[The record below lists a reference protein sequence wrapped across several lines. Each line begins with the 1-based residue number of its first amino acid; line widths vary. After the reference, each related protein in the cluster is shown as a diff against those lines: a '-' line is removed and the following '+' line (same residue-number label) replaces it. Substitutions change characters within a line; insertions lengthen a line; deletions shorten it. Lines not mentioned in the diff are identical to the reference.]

1 MLELNTHLV
10 RKLVD
15 NKVILITGGTGS
27 FGNQIIK
34 TLVSQFNPK
43 KVIIFSRDEFKQFEM
58 QKRLSPT
65 KYPCLRYFLGDVR
78 DYDRVEQAFR
88 GVNIVFHA
96 AALKQVPALE
106 YNPTEAIKTNI
117 YGTQN
122 VINAAIKNNLEKVI
136 GVSTDKAV
144 NPCNL
149 YGATKLCFE
158 RLIVAANSLSGSGGP
173 IFSVLRYGNVF
184 GSRGSVVPVF
194 LKQSLNNKIT
204 ITHQEMTRF
213 TITLPEA
220 INFVLN
226 CASRMIGGE
235 VFVPRLP
242 SYNIL
247 QLANVIN
254 QEAVKEIIGIRPGE
268 KIHELMVSS
277 NESHLTLNC
286 GSFFVI
292 TPLTK
297 YHAKDNY
304 VSNYV
309 EFNPILMKEGEEY
322 SSGVNQLIDNQKLA
336 LLIRGYITEYPEY
349 SI

>member
-1 MLELNTHLV
+1 MLELNEQLV
-10 RKLVD
+10 RNIVD

-78 DYDRVEQAFR
+78 DYDRVDQAFN
-88 GVNIVFHA
+88 GVDIVFHA

-122 VINAAIKNNLEKVI
+122 IIKAAINNNLEKVI
-136 GVSTDKAV
+136 GISTDKAV

-158 RLIVAANSLSGSGGP
+158 RLMIAANSLSGDGGP
-173 IFSVLRYGNVF
+173 LFSVLRYGNVF
-184 GSRGSVVPVF
+184 GSRGSVVPIF
-194 LKQSLNNKIT
+194 LKQSLNNRMT
-204 ITHQEMTRF
+204 ITHKEMTRF
-213 TITLPEA
+213 TITLQEA

-226 CASRMIGGE
+226 CASMMIGGE
-235 VFVPRLP
+235 IFVPRLP

-247 QLANVIN
+247 QLADVIN
-254 QEAVKEIIGIRPGE
+254 SEAIKEIIGIRPGE
-268 KIHELMVSS
+268 KIHELMISS
-277 NESHLTLNC
+277 NESRLTLNC
-286 GSFFVI
+286 GKFFVI

-297 YHAKDNY
+297 YHARDNY
-304 VSNYV
+304 VSNYKV
-309 EFNPILMKEGEEY
+309 FNPVFMEEGEEY
-322 SSGVNQLIDNQKLA
+322 SSGKNNIISKQRLE
-336 LLIRGYITEYPEY
+336 LLIKNWNYKSKITH
-349 SI
+349 